1 MSGLVVNTNTQSI
14 FAQRALRKNT
24 MSLQRNI
31 EHLSTGFRINRAAD
45 DAAGLSIAN
54 KLTTTIKGLDKAKQN
69 AGDGIS
75 LIQTAEGG
83 LTVIQDNLQRIRE
96 LVVQGINGTNGIN
109 EQNALQRE
117 INERIGVISDI
128 AGSTKFNGI
137 SLLSSGAADVTLQ
150 TGANNGET
158 TTLGFTANA
167 TANTGIK
174 IDITQATSGTAS
186 DTYGELTEN
195 ITHAAADDAI
205 DVPIFALNNLKIT
218 ETDTDAVAAYDAGA
232 AAIAETSL
240 TAGQG
245 SLQGRT
251 PDAVGKIDTMIDNI
265 SRMRS
270 YLGASQNAL
279 ESKME
284 YMDIAMENAESSRS
298 RIQDVDVAYE
308 SSILVKNQILQ
319 QTASA
324 MLSQANQTPQIA
336 LQLLGN

>member
-1 MSGLVVNTNTQSI
+1 MG
-14 FAQRALRKNT
+14 
-24 MSLQRNI
+24 LQRNI

-54 KLTTTIKGLDKAKQN
+54 KLTTTIKGLEKAKQN

-83 LTVIQDNLQRIRE
+83 LQIIQDNLQRIRE
-96 LVVQGINGTNGIN
+96 LTVQAVNGTNGVN

-117 INERIGVISDI
+117 INERIKVISDI
-128 AGSTKFNGI
+128 ASSTKFNGI
-137 SLLSSGAADVTLQ
+137 SLLSDGTADVTLQ

-158 TTLGFTANA
+158 TTLAFTTNSAANS
-167 TANTGIK
+167 GIK
-174 IDITQATSGTAS
+174 IDITQATSATAS

-195 ITHAAADDAI
+195 ITHVAANDTT
-205 DVPIFALNNLKIT
+205 DVPIFALNNFKVT
-218 ETDTDAVAAYDAGA
+218 EANANSVAAYDNGA

-240 TAGQG
+240 TSGQG
-245 SLQGRT
+245 GLQGRT
-251 PDAVGKIDTMIDNI
+251 PDAVSKIDTMIDNI

-279 ESKME
+279 DSKME
-284 YMDIAMENAESSRS
+284 YMDIAMENASASRS

-336 LQLLGN
+336 LQLLG